1 MPFVIIK
8 EKTEGSRI
16 ALGLRAAMAVGQVP
30 LYLDVPFNREVAGE
44 VGFPFEKNPD
54 ALARLIDQLTTPET
68 FTSQVHLSHRLNE
81 INEINK
87 TNQTNQTNQINEI
100 NEINQTNQIAK
111 QIIKERYSWH
121 SVISSYEKLL
131 IRVKGEK

>member
-1 MPFVIIK
+1 
-8 EKTEGSRI
+8 
-16 ALGLRAAMAVGQVP
+16 MAVGQAP
-30 LYLDVPFNREVAGE
+30 LYLDIPFNREVAGE

-68 FTSQVHLSHRLNE
+68 FTSQVHFSGNNP
-81 INEINK
+81 INTINSINATNRINSINRK
-87 TNQTNQTNQINEI
+87 TK
-100 NEINQTNQIAK
+100 AM

-131 IRVKGEK
+131 DKGKR